1 LTTPLILI
9 GGKKMSKSEGSA
21 VWLDPEM
28 TSPYAFYQ
36 YWMNATDDQVSQL
49 LRYYTFLSLD
59 EVADLESATAANP
72 AERAAHRTLAW
83 EVTSLVHGE
92 DAAKSARKASEVLF
106 TAEVAE
112 LDEETF
118 LAAMSDAPRTEMSK
132 GDFEASSVSRLLE
145 VTGLSKSLSEARR
158 DVSSGGAY
166 VNNERSVVD
175 EAIAPSK
182 LLHGRF
188 LVIRKGK
195 KNYHLIEVK

>member
-1 LTTPLILI
+1 
-9 GGKKMSKSEGSA
+9 
-21 VWLDPEM
+21 
-28 TSPYAFYQ
+28 
-36 YWMNATDDQVSQL
+36 
-49 LRYYTFLSLD
+49 LD
-59 EVADLESATAANP
+59 EIAELESATEANP

-92 DAAKSARKASEVLF
+92 EAAKSARKASEVLF

-118 LAAMSDAPRTEMSK
+118 LAAMSDAPRTEISK
-132 GDFEASSVSRLLE
+132 GDFKASNVSRLLE

-158 DVSSGGAY
+158 DVSSGGVY

-175 EAIAPSK
+175 EAIPPSK

-188 LVIRKGK
+188 LVMRKGK